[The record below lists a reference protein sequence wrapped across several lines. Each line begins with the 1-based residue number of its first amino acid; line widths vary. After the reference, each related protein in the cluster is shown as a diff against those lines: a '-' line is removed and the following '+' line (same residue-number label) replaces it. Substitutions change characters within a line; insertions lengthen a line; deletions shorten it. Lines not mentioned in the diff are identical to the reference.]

1 MLITIPKNIAIPPIS
16 GTEPVWSFLLLG
28 LSVRLILSAKGRNKT
43 IAIKVLSEAI
53 MIGKLN
59 IKIS

>member
-1 MLITIPKNIAIPPIS
+1 MLIAIPKNIAIPPIS
-16 GTEPVWSFLLLG
+16 GTEPVWNFLLLG

-59 IKIS
+59 IKNR